1 MKLKRGSTFF
11 GVHNYTNI
19 RSIKYTVHK
28 NVRFLDMDCVV
39 ARGYSDGLWSV
50 LEVESGIRFGFSHRT
65 AKEALA
71 STKAIVD
78 ALSPEDVARGMAMRE
93 RAMAATARADKRA
106 AKVGAK

>member
-1 MKLKRGSTFF
+1 MKLKRGSPFF
-11 GVHNYTNI
+11 GVHIDTKLREI
-19 RSIKYTVHK
+19 EYTVHK

-78 ALSPEDVARGMAMRE
+78 ALSPEEIARGMVMRE
-93 RAMAATARADKRA
+93 RAMAATARAETRA